1 MLESWQYIANPDFPS
16 YAHWEPITATSNELR
31 NAEDEPATLT
41 IVGQTVMEK
50 LAVDPLGNFQ
60 SQEEKQLRYQD
71 SDTRHYNSRD
81 PPNCLNAK
89 LVIVIRRP
97 TAPGWKVDYDAATSR
112 LDDLQE
118 KIAKGSA
125 PRQYLLDKD
134 HNPPFVRLSFPL
146 WEKKVRFA

>member
-1 MLESWQYIANPDFPS
+1 M
-16 YAHWEPITATSNELR
+16 SNELR
-31 NAEDEPATLT
+31 NADNEPATLT

-50 LAVDPLGNFQ
+50 LPVNPLGNFQ
-60 SQEEKQLRYQD
+60 SQEEQQLWYQD
-71 SDTRHYNSRD
+71 SDTRNYNSCD
-81 PPNCLNAK
+81 PQNCLNAK
-89 LVIVIRRP
+89 LVIVIQHP

-134 HNPPFVRLSFPL
+134 HNPPFIQLSFPL